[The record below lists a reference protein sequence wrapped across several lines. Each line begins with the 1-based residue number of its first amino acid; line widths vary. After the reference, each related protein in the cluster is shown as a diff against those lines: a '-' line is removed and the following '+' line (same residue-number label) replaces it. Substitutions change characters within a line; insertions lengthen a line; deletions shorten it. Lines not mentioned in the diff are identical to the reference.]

1 MRIILLGP
9 PGAGK
14 GTQAERLAET
24 YKIPAISTG
33 AIIRSEIRNG
43 SELGKKT
50 KKYIDE
56 GQLVPDSIIME
67 IVENRLQQSDCAN
80 GFILDGIPRTIPQ
93 AQMLDEMQI
102 EPYIVLNIAVG
113 DEEILKRLGGRRVC
127 ASCGATYHVT
137 YNPPKAEGVCNVCGK
152 ELTIRPDDTE
162 ETIKKRLSVYHA
174 QTEPLIAYYE
184 KAGKLINILSEGNV
198 EETAAAVKA
207 ALEVQ

>member
-1 MRIILLGP
+1 MKIILLGP

-14 GTQAERLAET
+14 GTQAERLAAM
-24 YKIPAISTG
+24 YNIPTISTG
-33 AIIRSEIRNG
+33 AMIRAEIRDG
-43 SELGKKT
+43 SALGKTT
-50 KKYIDE
+50 KQYIDE
-56 GQLVPDSIIME
+56 GQLVPDSIIMA
-67 IVENRLQQSDCAN
+67 IVENRLKQPDCAG

-93 AQMLDEMQI
+93 AQQLDEMQI
-102 EPYIVLNIAVG
+102 EPYTVLNIAVG

-137 YNPPKAEGVCNVCGK
+137 FNPPKTEGVCNVCGK

-162 ETIKKRLSVYHA
+162 ETIKKRLAVYHA

-184 KAGKLINILSEGNV
+184 KAGKLINILSEGSV